1 MCCLLVENYS
11 NSRQVWSSRSF
22 LQFLWGLWPNNSY
35 NSQTQTGWPNQ
46 CTTPNKLTDRTN
58 PLTDWPNNLVGGE
71 TQPSNWLADDKLI
84 VTDWLWEKES
94 LTGTNPWLAG
104 HPEWCDPNPLN
115 DWQTDSPIPSHWHNS
130 QWLDHR
136 HYAPWPAAPNP
147 QCTIMPFAT
156 ITHPQPALNL
166 LPNTLTT
173 HPCPRPASPVPTT
186 LLPLPPEAQTQT
198 TTYR

>member
-1 MCCLLVENYS
+1 MRSLLVENYS

-115 DWQTDSPIPSHWHNS
+115 DWQTDSPFPLAQLTMVGPQTRCPLTCCPQSPMHDYALCHHHPS
-130 QWLDHR
+130 
-136 HYAPWPAAPNP
+136 PT
-147 QCTIMPFAT
+147 C
-156 ITHPQPALNL
+156 PQPPSQH
-166 LPNTLTT
+166 PN
-173 HPCPRPASPVPTT
+173 HS
-186 LLPLPPEAQTQT
+186 PLPPAGLPCSNNPSAPAPWGTDT
-198 TTYR
+198 NNDI